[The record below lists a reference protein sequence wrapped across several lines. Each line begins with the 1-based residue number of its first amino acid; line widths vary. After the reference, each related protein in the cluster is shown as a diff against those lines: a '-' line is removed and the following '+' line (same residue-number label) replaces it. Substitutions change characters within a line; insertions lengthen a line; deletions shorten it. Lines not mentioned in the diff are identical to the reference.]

1 MGGGVSKF
9 VNEQRKAELNRA
21 LVLFYFSYRTFTDQ
35 ADKILEKYALQRMHH
50 RILFFVGH
58 FPGLTV
64 HELLT
69 VLEVSKQALH
79 KPLKRLTDLQLV
91 SSVPALRDRRIRELT
106 LTDQGRV
113 LEQELSDCQRQM
125 MQAIFSRFDENKEE
139 AWREIMTQLSQTRPA
154 YDRLDRLD

>member
-1 MGGGVSKF
+1 
-9 VNEQRKAELNRA
+9 VNEERKAELNRI

-35 ADKILEKYALQRMHH
+35 ADKILVKYSLQRMHH

-79 KPLKRLTDLQLV
+79 KPLKRLTELNLV
-91 SSVPALRDRRIRELT
+91 MSATAPHDRRIRQLT
-106 LTDQGRV
+106 LTEQGRA
-113 LEQELSDCQRQM
+113 LEQELSDSQRM
-125 MQAIFSRFDENKEE
+125 LLEEIFAETGFSKED
-139 AWREIMTQLSQTRPA
+139 AWMEIMTELSQRRPA
-154 YDRLDRLD
+154 FDMLRDLE